1 MPSLRYTLRRAD
13 FGLLKIIASAWGIE
27 GNFADARS
35 AAETLAGEMPR
46 RSRLERVI
54 SSLTP
59 EAREALGALRQN
71 GGKIPWQEFLRR
83 FGEFREMGAGRRERE
98 KPHLNPISPAEML
111 WYGGL
116 IGRAFLPTARGPVEF
131 AYIPDELL
139 ALMTPA
145 ERPSKAEPLGRAA
158 LPHEH
163 AFPQPADARILDHIT
178 TFLAAVRGG
187 MPAQQAPD
195 SARWRCTH
203 EQMHALARS
212 AGLLTPED
220 EVDSEAA
227 RRFLEAS
234 PGNALLMLWEGW
246 LSGAFNDLRLM
257 PGLTPEGTW
266 QNDPRQAHSAV
277 LGWVAALPPREWWS
291 ISAFIA
297 AVRDRY
303 PDFQRPLPGDYDSWY
318 FRDAEGNLIHGW
330 EAWEQVDGALLR
342 FVLTGPM
349 HWLGALDLASP
360 KEGAPPTA
368 FRLSEWGIALLKGEA
383 PNLPLENAPLIVRS
397 DGQIIAPPRS
407 PRSAR
412 YQIARFADWEGFGRG
427 GYRFRLSAAAMRR
440 AQAQGL
446 KPAHVLTLLRQYA
459 RVVPPSITRAVAN
472 WEERGAEA
480 TLAETVVLY
489 VRDPKIL
496 QKLRS
501 GKAQRFLGKVLSPV
515 TVEVRRGAEEKVL
528 AALTELGYFGELLKG
543 GNCSATKDA
552 EKKF

>member
-13 FGLLKIIASAWGIE
+13 LGLLKIIASAWGI
-27 GNFADARS
+27 GGDFADARS
-35 AAETLAGEMPR
+35 AADELAGAMSR

-59 EAREALGALRQN
+59 EARAALVALRQN

-98 KPHLNPISPAEML
+98 KPHLNPISPVEVL
-111 WYGGL
+111 WYSGL

-139 ALMTPA
+139 ALMPPA
-145 ERPSKAEPLGRAA
+145 EQAAEAEVLGRPA
-158 LPHEH
+158 LPREH
-163 AFPQPADARILDHIT
+163 SFPQAADARILDHIT

-187 MPAQQAPD
+187 LPADEAPD
-195 SARWRCTH
+195 RPHWRCTLA
-203 EQMHALARS
+203 QMHAFAFS
-212 AGLLTPED
+212 AGLLTPEND
-220 EVDSEAA
+220 VDAEAA
-227 RRFLEAS
+227 RRFLGAS
-234 PGNALLMLWEGW
+234 PGSALLMLWDGW
-246 LSGAFNDLRLM
+246 LNGSFNDLRLM
-257 PGLTPEGTW
+257 PGVTPEGAW
-266 QNDPRQAHSAV
+266 QNDPRQARSAV
-277 LGWVAALPPREWWS
+277 IGWVAALPPREWWS

-318 FRDAEGNLIHGW
+318 FRDAEGNLLHGW

-342 FVLTGPM
+342 FLLTGPM

-360 KEGAPPTA
+360 QKGAPPTA
-368 FRLSEWGIALLKGEA
+368 FRISEWGVALLKNEA
-383 PNLPLENAPLIVRS
+383 PHLPPENAPLAIRS
-397 DGQIIAPPRS
+397 DGRITAPPRA

-446 KPAHVLTLLRQYA
+446 KPAHVLALLRQYA

-472 WEERGAEA
+472 WEERGSEA
-480 TLAETVVLY
+480 TLAETVVLR
-489 VRDPKIL
+489 VRDPQIL

-501 GKAQRFLGKVLSPV
+501 GKARRFLGDVLSPV
-515 TVEVRRGAEEKVL
+515 AVEVRRGAEEKVL
-528 AALTELGYFGELLKG
+528 AALTELGYFGEFLKG
-543 GNCSATKDA
+543 
-552 EKKF
+552 E